1 MIRRPPRST
10 RTDTLFPYTTLFRSS
25 VGHRVVRIIV
35 EALILPPTVDFRRH
49 VGGLAAKAAQ
59 LLDPGVADL
68 AGGKRLRQRVEI
80 ILRIG
85 SRAWNGPDI
94 DDHRDFA
101 GAQQVDERLDGTGRV
116 ADGEEGKVHYGV
128 QLPGETYCPL
138 Q

>member
-59 LLDPGVADL
+59 LLDPGVARSEEHTSEL
-68 AGGKRLRQRVEI
+68 QSLMRISYAVFCLQKQIQKQSIHYHSYTSHTQTRQ
-80 ILRIG
+80 
-85 SRAWNGPDI
+85 
-94 DDHRDFA
+94 
-101 GAQQVDERLDGTGRV
+101 
-116 ADGEEGKVHYGV
+116 
-128 QLPGETYCPL
+128 QLH
-138 Q
+138 